1 VADKVSLMKIT
12 VSFPFSKSQILKTT
26 NFFRFLI
33 SLAVSIIGSIP
44 LITAQNVSFS
54 VDTKT
59 KVVDAFVAP
68 YNQIKPGDTI
78 FLLSGKRD
86 FLQIKNITGSFE
98 RPVVIINKGGIVEI
112 STNNHYGLSL
122 QNCRFIHLTGQG
134 DPDWFYG
141 IKITHVENGAGIGI
155 GYMSSD
161 YEIDHISI
169 ENTPIGGIYAK
180 TDPDCSFKATREK
193 FTQNNTVIHD
203 NYIANVG
210 NEGLYVGS
218 SKYSGQ
224 IINCNGKDTLVMP
237 STLNGVHIYNNII
250 KHTGWDGLQVSSATN
265 NCHVYNN
272 MVLFDSQAEVY
283 GQMSGILLGGGSK
296 CDCYNNFISSGKGD
310 GIESHGLAGYRIFNN
325 IIVDAGRSFLPFD
338 GSQMKHGIFVSDV
351 SVQKDSSLY
360 ILFNDII
367 NPKSDGIRFQSVKG
381 KNNLIA
387 SNLIVNPGNYDF
399 YENDNTFNKGQNAYI
414 MFPDN
419 SSNVV
424 VKRNFL
430 TRNIDN
436 ARVSKTDFSPVIGSP
451 LIDSAYSQTRGINF
465 DFNYNSR
472 PYGTSSDIG
481 ALEFSPDQPGIPG
494 QNSSGNYPELKL
506 YPNFV
511 RSMLTIRFIENRS
524 LESKLTIYTLQGN
537 RVFQKKQP
545 CISGSQQEI
554 RVPVDDLLPGI
565 YLFVLS
571 SGQSTLSGRFI
582 KIN

>member
-1 VADKVSLMKIT
+1 MMKIT
-12 VSFPFSKSQILKTT
+12 VSFPYSKSQILKTI

-33 SLAVSIIGSIP
+33 SPAVSIIGSIP
-44 LITAQNVSFS
+44 LIIAQNVSFS

-68 YNQIKPGDTI
+68 YNQIKPGDSL

-86 FLQIKNITGSFE
+86 FLQIKNITGSSE

-112 STNNHYGLSL
+112 STNNHYGLSV

-134 DPDWFYG
+134 DPDMFYG

-161 YEIDHISI
+161 YEIDHVSI

-180 TDPDCSFKATREK
+180 TDPDCSLKATREK
-193 FTQNNTVIHD
+193 FTQYNTVIHD
-203 NYIANVG
+203 NYIANIG

-224 IINCNGKDTLVMP
+224 TINCNGKDTLVMP
-237 STLNGVHIYNNII
+237 STLYGVRIYNNII
-250 KHTGWDGLQVSSATN
+250 KYTGWDGLQVSSATN
-265 NCHVYNN
+265 NCQVFNN

-296 CDCYNNFISSGKGD
+296 CDCYNNYISGGKGD

-338 GSQMKHGIFVSDV
+338 TSQMKHGIFVSDV
-351 SVQKDSSLY
+351 SVEKDSSLF
-360 ILFNDII
+360 ILYNDII

-399 YENDNTFNKGQNAYI
+399 YENDNTSNKGQDAYI
-414 MFPDN
+414 IFPD
-419 SSNVV
+419 STADAIVQY
-424 VKRNFL
+424 NFL
-430 TRNIDN
+430 TRNIEEAKISEVN
-436 ARVSKTDFSPVIGSP
+436 FVPVAGSP
-451 LIDSAYSQTRGINF
+451 LIDAAYTQSMGIDF
-465 DFNYNSR
+465 DFCYFARLNGSV
-472 PYGTSSDIG
+472 SDIG
-481 ALEFSPDQPGIPG
+481 AYEFDLLHPGVLAGTNNLI
-494 QNSSGNYPELKL
+494 PELRL
-506 YPNFV
+506 YPNPV
-511 RSMLTIRFIENRS
+511 RSLLSIRFEVLAESVSRLNVYDLEGNYILGKSQPYIPGKEQVIELQIEN
-524 LESKLTIYTLQGN
+524 LK
-537 RVFQKKQP
+537 
-545 CISGSQQEI
+545 
-554 RVPVDDLLPGI
+554 PGI
-565 YLFVLS
+565 YLYILS
-571 SGQSTLSGRFI
+571 SGGKTNSGRFI
-582 KIN
+582 KVN